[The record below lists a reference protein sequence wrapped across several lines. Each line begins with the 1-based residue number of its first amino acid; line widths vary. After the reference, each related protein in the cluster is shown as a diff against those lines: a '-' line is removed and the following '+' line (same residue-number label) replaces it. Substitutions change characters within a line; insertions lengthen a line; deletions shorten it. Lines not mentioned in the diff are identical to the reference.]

1 MSLEIELQKPF
12 ITFLSSPEVP
22 QKEIVNLLRLLEIKG
37 HGQSASLLT
46 WEGLKDLSRVA
57 QDLAFKNADCEFRES
72 PFFYKGIQ
80 LRFIPARYS
89 VPAMAWKENR
99 LIRSPQGRILSA
111 AHFALSEEGIGHCIV
126 ISRGTSR
133 SVATEGKPR
142 YKNLIGP
149 RGELLL
155 ANSDIIDLDGMI
167 FYAPNTPKELTT
179 HEYLAEQ
186 TKLRLDPEQDLT
198 VCALKSTWRGESVAR
213 MDFGLGVPGTP
224 SYQSWGHFYHPKHEG
239 VYNPYSSF
247 MAQAM
252 EGTDLAR
259 FIFPV
264 WIPNGKIVYIEA
276 DPFWEH
282 RRNKIT
288 LKKGDCNFAVKL
300 AVSHWPGRSL
310 ANLGETYFDM
320 LHLLEECT
328 SGDAIPLFDFNPNGP
343 IDLEPF
349 RNLEN
354 KYNRLR
360 ASEAFFATGK
370 WIQTNVFHRL
380 VINPQAITYG
390 NTEIEAKLA
399 AHTLKSMEHAF
410 EADQWLAQNLWTS
423 PEDSL
428 AGTGALEELYPE
440 IYALYLSHK
449 KDFDQNAINCPVG
462 TRLGFI
468 RFAKLIESKLN
479 NRERIIRAFTLSPFN
494 DNPEA
499 QKRTENEL
507 KRLGLIV

>member
-1 MSLEIELQKPF
+1 MTLEIELQKPF
-12 ITFLSSPEVP
+12 ITFLSSPEAP
-22 QKEIVNLLRLLEIKG
+22 QEETANLQRLLEIKG

-46 WEGLKDLSRVA
+46 WEGLKDLSREA
-57 QDLAFKNADCEFRES
+57 QDLALKSADHEFREA
-72 PFFYKGIQ
+72 PFLYKGIQ
-80 LRFIPARYS
+80 LRFIPARCS
-89 VPAMAWKENR
+89 VPVMVRQEGK

-111 AHFALSEEGIGHCIV
+111 AHFALSEEGIGHCVV

-133 SVATEGKPR
+133 SVAIEGKPR
-142 YKNLIGP
+142 YKNLVGQ
-149 RGELLL
+149 RGELPL

-167 FYAPNTPKELTT
+167 FYAPKTPKELTT

-186 TKLRLDPEQDLT
+186 TKLRLDPQRDLT
-198 VCALKSTWRGESVAR
+198 VCALKSTWRGESATR
-213 MDFGLGVPGTP
+213 MDFGLGTPGT
-224 SYQSWGHFYHPKHEG
+224 SFYQSWGHFYHPKHEG
-239 VYNPYSSF
+239 VYDPYGSF

-264 WIPNGKIVYIEA
+264 WIPNGKIVYVEA

-282 RRNKIT
+282 RRNRII
-288 LKKGDCNFAVKL
+288 LKKGNCNFTVKL
-300 AVSHWPGRSL
+300 AISHWPGRSL
-310 ANLGETYFDM
+310 ASLGETYFDM
-320 LHLLEECT
+320 LHLMEECT

-349 RNLEN
+349 KNLEN
-354 KYNRLR
+354 KHNRLR
-360 ASEAFFATGK
+360 ATEAFFATGK
-370 WIQTNVFHRL
+370 WIQTNVFRKL
-380 VINPQAITYG
+380 TINPKVITQG
-390 NTEIEAKLA
+390 NVEIEAKLA

-410 EADQWLAQNLWTS
+410 EADQWLAQNLWAS

-449 KDFDQNAINCPVG
+449 KDFDQSAIDCPFG
-462 TRLGFI
+462 TRLGFV
-468 RFAKLIESKLN
+468 RFAKLVKSKLN
-479 NRERIIRAFTLSPFN
+479 NHKEIVRAFTLHPFN

-499 QKRTENEL
+499 LMRTEIEL
-507 KRLGLIV
+507 KKLGLLI